1 MKRFWY
7 IGFVSMIVG
16 LIGVLL
22 YFVKVPAVDVASYYP
37 DYEKIELETLEIETL
52 ELETLELETRL
63 QSEDVL
69 RQLYDQTGLTKIAL
83 CDILSSDLS
92 HEELIATLEMYQ
104 SSYFGETKRA
114 VLAPLKA
121 GDIFVFDAQK
131 FGFYCHGHAG
141 MVTDGETGE
150 TVEAKKFGQK
160 SRIDSVEYWERQNRF
175 VLLRL
180 KEEIAEKYRQMGLD
194 EGEMAVCY
202 ASQNLVGTEY
212 SFFPQLSFLGGR
224 WEKKSQCAYL
234 VCDSYLST
242 LKVNLDGDAGALITP
257 LDVLSFPYLE
267 VVQVYG
273 MEEETLRRYRMQ

>member
-22 YFVKVPAVDVASYYP
+22 YFVKVPAVDVALYYP

-121 GDIFVFDAQK
+121 GDIFVFDAKK

-141 MVTDGETGE
+141 MVTDGERNRRNSRSKEIWT
-150 TVEAKKFGQK
+150 KK
-160 SRIDSVEYWERQNRF
+160 
-175 VLLRL
+175 
-180 KEEIAEKYRQMGLD
+180 
-194 EGEMAVCY
+194 
-202 ASQNLVGTEY
+202 
-212 SFFPQLSFLGGR
+212 
-224 WEKKSQCAYL
+224 
-234 VCDSYLST
+234 
-242 LKVNLDGDAGALITP
+242 
-257 LDVLSFPYLE
+257 PY
-267 VVQVYG
+267 
-273 MEEETLRRYRMQ
+273 